1 MHWIIMFPLMIV
13 GFAIAVIP
21 LLVGTAKD
29 RQSFSEAPFREMARD
44 LDASDDHARLVMAA
58 QRT

>member
-1 MHWIIMFPLMIV
+1 MFPLMIV

-21 LLVGTAKD
+21 LLVGTAND
-29 RQSFSEAPFREMARD
+29 RQGFSEAPFREVARN
-44 LDASDDHARLVMAA
+44 LEASDDHARLVMAA